1 MKLLYLANMRLPTE
15 KAHGLQV
22 MKMCEAFARLG
33 HEVTLVVPWRFGSVE
48 ADPYEYYDVERNF
61 RIRRIFSLDLIP
73 HFGSVG
79 FFIQVC
85 SFAVSSFIYALFA
98 RPQLVYGRDEVALW
112 GTAFL
117 GLKTLWEVHTRKLNW
132 FARSLLS
139 RADTLVT
146 ISGGLKDLLVK
157 AGAAPERILVA
168 HDGVDLSK
176 YASPFDRDTWRLSHD
191 IPLEAKVVGYVGAI
205 HTMGTGKGVEELIAV
220 FPRVLEREPDAFLLL
235 TGMPA
240 KDREVV
246 VSLCKSVGVPLS
258 RVRVDTDLGQREII
272 PYFRAADVHVM
283 NFPFTEHY
291 AYFMSPL
298 KMFNYMASGVPIIT
312 TDLPSVREVL
322 SDQEAEFIP
331 PGESEALREALLR
344 VLAGSEA
351 VRAKAHAAEV
361 LARRY
366 TWEERGRSILLF
378 SGISLS

>member
-33 HEVTLVVPWRFGSVE
+33 HEVTLVVPWRFGRVE
-48 ADPYEYYDVERNF
+48 ANPYEYYDVERNF

-73 HFGSVG
+73 HLGSVG
-79 FFIQVC
+79 FFVQVVT
-85 SFAVSSFIYALFA
+85 FAISSFVYALFA
-98 RPQLVYGRDEVALW
+98 RPALVYGRDEVTLW
-112 GTAFL
+112 GITFL

-176 YASPFDRDTWRLSHD
+176 YSSPFDRDTWRLSKN

-220 FPRVLEREPDAFLLL
+220 FPKVLEREPDAFLLL
-235 TGMPA
+235 TGMPE
-240 KDREVV
+240 KDRGVV
-246 VSLCKSVGVPLS
+246 ISLCKTAGVPLS
-258 RVRVDTDLGQREII
+258 RVRVDTDLRQKEII
-272 PYFRAADVHVM
+272 PYFRAADAHVM

-291 AYFMSPL
+291 AYYMSPL

-312 TDLPSVREVL
+312 TDLPSVREIL
-322 SDQEAEFIP
+322 SDQQAEFIP
-331 PGESEALREALLR
+331 PGDSEALVNALLR

-351 VRAKAHAAEV
+351 VRAKAHAAEI
-361 LARRY
+361 LARHY
-366 TWEERGRSILLF
+366 TWEERARNVLKFLAKEK
-378 SGISLS
+378 